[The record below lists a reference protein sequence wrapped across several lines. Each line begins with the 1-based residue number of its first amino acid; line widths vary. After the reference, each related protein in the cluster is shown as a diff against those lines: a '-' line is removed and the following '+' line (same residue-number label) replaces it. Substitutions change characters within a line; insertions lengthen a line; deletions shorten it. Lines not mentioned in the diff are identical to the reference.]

1 MTKQAPHPITL
12 YPIPYTL
19 FPSRPA
25 QMTSLHDYLGDKVY
39 GIGYRVLRLL
49 SSGTRVLVCGAVIVA
64 CGPEVKARDAPPLD
78 GMTATPAQS
87 VPATP
92 TAANAGTLV
101 ARTTQARTDVAGS
114 TVPNTTELTLPA
126 LVYSD
131 LDAEITARAA
141 GVISRVAAELGD
153 AVRARQVLAVL
164 EDARETARLEA
175 ARAAVERAR
184 AEHARVESMHKSNV
198 ITQADLDEARY
209 QLSTAEAA
217 LRIAEVDLEHTRVL
231 APFAGVVTRRYAG
244 QGRPVVEGE
253 PLFRVTAL
261 QPLRALARLPEREAR
276 GLRRGTVGLLVAD
289 DGVEVEATVIRIAPA
304 VDPGS
309 GTVEVLFSIPR
320 PGPFLPGSSATL
332 RLARPG
338 PRGK

>member
-1 MTKQAPHPITL
+1 
-12 YPIPYTL
+12 
-19 FPSRPA
+19 
-25 QMTSLHDYLGDKVY
+25 MTSLHDYLGDKVY
-39 GIGYRVLRLL
+39 GIGHRVLRLL
-49 SSGTRVLVCGAVIVA
+49 SSCTTVLVGGAVLGA
-64 CGPEVKARDAPPLD
+64 CGPEVKARDVPPLD
-78 GMTATPAQS
+78 GVAAAAAEQAPAI
-87 VPATP
+87 P
-92 TAANAGTLV
+92 TAANAGTLI
-101 ARTTQARTDVAGS
+101 ANPARTDVAGS
-114 TVPNTTELTLPA
+114 TVTTTTELTLPA

-141 GVISRVAAELGD
+141 GVVSRVAAELGD

-198 ITQADLDEARY
+198 ITQAELDEARY

-244 QGRPVVEGE
+244 QGRPVHEGE

-289 DGVEVEATVIRIAPA
+289 NGNEVEATVIRIAPA